1 MLSANLRSQ
10 IHLELNEQEQ
20 KNRVWPNLIAVCLK
34 REIFCVMVFPEIEW
48 HAIED
53 IDQIDV
59 QGKIPEISLKPETCV
74 DKKIG
79 TVLTFFLG
87 SLLWKLIF
95 QLTLVIFNT

>member
-1 MLSANLRSQ
+1 
-10 IHLELNEQEQ
+10 
-20 KNRVWPNLIAVCLK
+20 
-34 REIFCVMVFPEIEW
+34 MVFPEIEW

-59 QGKIPEISLKPETCV
+59 QGKIPEISLEPKTCV

-87 SLLWKLIF
+87 SLL
-95 QLTLVIFNT
+95 